1 MKLGME
7 GVQETAGKIAVERK
21 LQDEGEQVYNTL
33 KQQEEM
39 RISGKSAR
47 QMVMQKLM
55 GARGE
60 VRGKEDSVVLLLKNM
75 VRTETSDGKVVQCPT
90 FSCVRLVL
98 TRSMKSSMMKS
109 NKSVESMERWRMLS
123 STRRNKMTPKRQR
136 CMSKFLSNS
145 TRASRPRRQ
154 RTALMEDILV
164 DGRCQ
169 L

>member
-1 MKLGME
+1 MVDVQPSTKPGME

-75 VRTETSDGKVVQCPT
+75 VGPDEVDEELHDEIQQECGKYGNGECCHLPGEAR
-90 FSCVRLVL
+90 RL
-98 TRSMKSSMMKS
+98 
-109 NKSVESMERWRMLS
+109 
-123 STRRNKMTPKRQR
+123 
-136 CMSKFLSNS
+136 
-145 TRASRPRRQ
+145 
-154 RTALMEDILV
+154 
-164 DGRCQ
+164 
-169 L
+169 